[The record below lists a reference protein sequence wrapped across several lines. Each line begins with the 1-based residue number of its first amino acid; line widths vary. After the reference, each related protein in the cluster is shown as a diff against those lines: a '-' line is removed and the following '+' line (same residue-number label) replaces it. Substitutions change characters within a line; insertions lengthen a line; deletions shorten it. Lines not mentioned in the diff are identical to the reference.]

1 MCCIAEREEMAKIK
15 QIALKSTS
23 TKSEVAYK
31 HVYQFMMAVTY
42 PDKKV
47 KFSKNP
53 SRRHPHAVMRSKIVT
68 IQNTAGSAG
77 YTFDNRDVE
86 ASKQMLLSFSTNLV
100 VRTGMSCSPL
110 SDVK

>member
-1 MCCIAEREEMAKIK
+1 MAKMK
-15 QIALKSTS
+15 QTALKSTS

-77 YTFDNRDVE
+77 YTLDNRDVFRKAHVE
-86 ASKQMLLSFSTNLV
+86 ASKQMLLSFSSNLV
-100 VRTGMSCSPL
+100 VRTATSCSPL